1 MTNINTNKKIIVTGG
16 NGRFAQVLKKENN
29 KLNIF
34 FPSKKIFNIL
44 DIGLM
49 KKYIQKIKPKYIIH
63 CAGLSRPMDLHVK
76 DISKSINLNIIG
88 TANVVNLCNEFDIK
102 LIYFS
107 TGYVYEGKKGNY
119 SEKDPVLPINNY
131 AWSKL
136 GGESSVILYKKSLI
150 LRIMMCE
157 KPFIHDHAFYDVKTN
172 FMFHDEVANI
182 LPQLIKLKGIINVG
196 GKTQSIYKFA
206 KKFNQISVYYS
217 ESIFFNF
224 DTFIEGLGGNIFFP
238 EDFITFFFVFLA
250 KLNTD

>member
-63 CAGLSRPMDLHVK
+63 CAGLSRPMDLHDK

-119 SEKDPVLPINNY
+119 REKDPVLPINNY

-172 FMFHDEVANI
+172 FMFHDEVAKIIPKI
-182 LPQLIKLKGIINVG
+182 LDKKGIINVG
-196 GKTQSIYKFA
+196 GKIQSVFNFA
-206 KKFNQISVYYS
+206 KKTKKNVIKSSGKKIFPPNPSMNVSKLKKMLS
-217 ESIFFNF
+217 E
-224 DTFIEGLGGNIFFP
+224 
-238 EDFITFFFVFLA
+238 
-250 KLNTD
+250 

>member
-172 FMFHDEVANI
+172 FMFHDEVAKIIPKI
-182 LPQLIKLKGIINVG
+182 LDKKGIINVG
-196 GKTQSIYKFA
+196 GKIQSVFNFA
-206 KKFNQISVYYS
+206 KKTKKNVIKSSGKKIFPPNPSMNVSKLKKMLS
-217 ESIFFNF
+217 E
-224 DTFIEGLGGNIFFP
+224 
-238 EDFITFFFVFLA
+238 
-250 KLNTD
+250 

>member
-44 DIGLM
+44 DINLM

-63 CAGLSRPMDLHVK
+63 CAGLSRPMDLHDK

-88 TANVVNLCNEFDIK
+88 TANVVNLCSEFNIK

-172 FMFHDEVANI
+172 FMFHDEVAKIIPKI
-182 LPQLIKLKGIINVG
+182 LDKKGIINVG
-196 GKTQSIYKFA
+196 GKIQSVFNFA
-206 KKFNQISVYYS
+206 KKTKKNVIKSSGKKIFPPNPSMNVSKLKKMLS
-217 ESIFFNF
+217 E
-224 DTFIEGLGGNIFFP
+224 
-238 EDFITFFFVFLA
+238 
-250 KLNTD
+250 

>member
-1 MTNINTNKKIIVTGG
+1 LTSINKNKKIIVTGG

-88 TANVVNLCNEFDIK
+88 TANVVNLCSEFNIK

-157 KPFIHDHAFYDVKTN
+157 RPFIHDHAFYDIKTN
-172 FMFHDEVANI
+172 FMFQDEVAKIIPKI
-182 LPQLIKLKGIINVG
+182 LNKKGIINVG
-196 GKTQSIYKFA
+196 GKIQSVFNFA
-206 KKFNQISVYYS
+206 KKTKKNVIKSS
-217 ESIFFNF
+217 
-224 DTFIEGLGGNIFFP
+224 GKKLFP
-238 EDFITFFFVFLA
+238 PNPSMNVS
-250 KLNTD
+250 KLKKMLCE

>member
-119 SEKDPVLPINNY
+119 NEKDPVLPINNY

-172 FMFHDEVANI
+172 FMFHDEVAKIIPKI
-182 LPQLIKLKGIINVG
+182 LDKKGIINVG
-196 GKTQSIYKFA
+196 GKIQSVFNFA
-206 KKFNQISVYYS
+206 KKTKKNVIKSS
-217 ESIFFNF
+217 GKKIFPPNPSM
-224 DTFIEGLGGNIFFP
+224 N
-238 EDFITFFFVFLA
+238 VS
-250 KLNTD
+250 KLKKILS

>member
-1 MTNINTNKKIIVTGG
+1 MTSINKNKKIIVTGG

-44 DIGLM
+44 DINLM

-172 FMFHDEVANI
+172 FMFHDEVAKIIPKI
-182 LPQLIKLKGIINVG
+182 LDKKGIINVG
-196 GKTQSIYKFA
+196 GKIQSVFNFA
-206 KKFNQISVYYS
+206 KKTKKNVIKSS
-217 ESIFFNF
+217 GKKIFPPNPSM
-224 DTFIEGLGGNIFFP
+224 N
-238 EDFITFFFVFLA
+238 VS
-250 KLNTD
+250 KLKKILS

>member
-1 MTNINTNKKIIVTGG
+1 MTKINSNKKIIVTGG

-44 DIGLM
+44 NIGLM

-63 CAGLSRPMDLHVK
+63 CAGLSRPMNLHVK

-88 TANVVNLCNEFDIK
+88 TANVVKLCSEFNIK

-172 FMFHDEVANI
+172 FMFHDEVAKIIPKI
-182 LPQLIKLKGIINVG
+182 LDKKGVINVG
-196 GKTQSIYKFA
+196 GKIQSVFNFA
-206 KKFNQISVYYS
+206 KKTKKNIIKSS
-217 ESIFFNF
+217 GKKIFPPNPSM
-224 DTFIEGLGGNIFFP
+224 N
-238 EDFITFFFVFLA
+238 VS
-250 KLNTD
+250 KLKKILS

>member
-1 MTNINTNKKIIVTGG
+1 MTNLHSNKKIVVTGG
-16 NGRFAQVLKKENN
+16 NGRFAQVLKKEN
-29 KLNIF
+29 KTLNIF

-44 DIGLM
+44 NVNSM
-49 KKYIQKIKPKYIIH
+49 KKYVRKIKPKYIIH

-88 TANVVNLCNEFDIK
+88 TANVVNICNEFNIK

-136 GGESSVILYKKSLI
+136 GGESSVILYKNSLI

-157 KPFIHDHAFYDVKTN
+157 RPFLHDHAFYDVKTN
-172 FMFHDEVANI
+172 FMFQDEVAKIIPKI
-182 LPQLIKLKGIINVG
+182 LNKKGIINIG
-196 GKTQSIYKFA
+196 GKIQSVFDFA
-206 KKFNQISVYYS
+206 KKTKKNVIKKSGRK
-217 ESIFFNF
+217 IFPPNPSMN
-224 DTFIEGLGGNIFFP
+224 T
-238 EDFITFFFVFLA
+238 T
-250 KLNTD
+250 KLKKILS

>member
-1 MTNINTNKKIIVTGG
+1 MTSINKNKKIIVTGG

-44 DIGLM
+44 DINLM

-172 FMFHDEVANI
+172 FMFHDEVAKIIPKI
-182 LPQLIKLKGIINVG
+182 LDKKGIINVG
-196 GKTQSIYKFA
+196 GKIQSVFNFA
-206 KKFNQISVYYS
+206 KKTKKNVIKSSGKKIFPPNPSMNVSKLKKMLS
-217 ESIFFNF
+217 E
-224 DTFIEGLGGNIFFP
+224 
-238 EDFITFFFVFLA
+238 
-250 KLNTD
+250 

>member
-1 MTNINTNKKIIVTGG
+1 MTSINKNKKIIVTGG

-172 FMFHDEVANI
+172 FMFHEEVAKIIPKI
-182 LPQLIKLKGIINVG
+182 LDKKGIINIG
-196 GKTQSIYKFA
+196 GKIQSVFNFA
-206 KKFNQISVYYS
+206 KKTKKNVIKSSGKKIFPPNPSMNVSKLKKMLS
-217 ESIFFNF
+217 E
-224 DTFIEGLGGNIFFP
+224 
-238 EDFITFFFVFLA
+238 
-250 KLNTD
+250 

>member
-1 MTNINTNKKIIVTGG
+1 MTSINKNKKIIVTGG

-44 DIGLM
+44 DVDLM

-63 CAGLSRPMDLHVK
+63 CAGLSRPMDLHDK

-172 FMFHDEVANI
+172 FMFHDEVAKIIPKI
-182 LPQLIKLKGIINVG
+182 LDKKGIINVG
-196 GKTQSIYKFA
+196 GKIQSVFNFA
-206 KKFNQISVYYS
+206 KKTKKNVIKSS
-217 ESIFFNF
+217 GKKIFPPNPSM
-224 DTFIEGLGGNIFFP
+224 N
-238 EDFITFFFVFLA
+238 VS
-250 KLNTD
+250 KLKKILS

>member
-1 MTNINTNKKIIVTGG
+1 MTTSNLNKKIIVTGG
-16 NGRFAQVLKKENN
+16 NGRFAQVLKKENK

-44 DIGLM
+44 NINLM
-49 KKYIQKIKPKYIIH
+49 KKYIQKIKPKYVIH

-76 DISKSINLNIIG
+76 DINKSINLNIIG
-88 TANVVNLCNEFDIK
+88 TANVVNLCSEFNIK

-157 KPFIHDHAFYDVKTN
+157 RPFIHDHAFYDIKTN
-172 FMFHDEVANI
+172 FMFQDEVAKIIPKI
-182 LPQLIKLKGIINVG
+182 LNKKGIINIG
-196 GKTQSIYKFA
+196 GKIQSVFNFA
-206 KKFNQISVYYS
+206 KNTKKDVIRSSGKKIFPPNPSMNIS
-217 ESIFFNF
+217 
-224 DTFIEGLGGNIFFP
+224 
-238 EDFITFFFVFLA
+238 
-250 KLNTD
+250 KLKKILS